1 MKMDKKE
8 LSTNDKFLI
17 DRIVVNVREFLEEG
31 YQDIAINKGP
41 TGFTICPTRKR
52 RVRNSEKLSK

>member
-1 MKMDKKE
+1 MDKKE

-17 DRIVVNVREFLEEG
+17 DRIVSNVKEFLEEG
-31 YQDIAINKGP
+31 YQDIVINKGP

-52 RVRNSEKLSK
+52 RVRVTEK